1 MDLGPN
7 TDPARPAP
15 PGLRE
20 DAAPFLRP
28 DGSDTAAAPPRRTAR
43 DPLAMPPDP
52 SLCLAHGP
60 ATCLAD
66 GVLPW
71 ARIGGE
77 LLVAAQSPRHLASAR
92 DRLTAT
98 FGPFLRP
105 VETPRRR
112 IEGAMLAMCG
122 PTLARQAE
130 SRTPAAESCRT
141 LDSSRLARRCAA
153 GLLLFVALAIAAPM
167 PTLTLGFLL
176 AALVLMV
183 NTTLKLATAL
193 ATLRAAPQ
201 PPPPQLSPD
210 ALPRISILIALFRE
224 SDIADRLIRRL
235 ERLNYPRDRLEVL
248 LVVEEDDRA
257 TIAALTAATLP
268 DWMRLIPAPAGTI
281 RTKPRALNLALDFAQ
296 GDIIGVYDAEDAPE
310 PDQLQKVAAALAT
323 APPHIAC
330 VQAMLDFYN
339 PRRTWIARCFTLEY
353 AMWFRLVL
361 PGLERLGLPLPLGG
375 TSVFLHRDRL
385 AALGGWDAHNV
396 TEDADLGIRLARH
409 GFATRMIDST
419 TYEEANCHALP
430 WVRQRSRWIKGYL
443 MTWLVHMRRP
453 RALWQDLGTR
463 GMVGFQ
469 IIFLGTLAQALLA
482 PLLLSL
488 WSIPLGLGHPLM
500 TYLPTALLL
509 PFAILF
515 LMAEAIGIALTFIAL
530 RRSGQ
535 RINPLWI
542 PALHAYFPLGTLA
555 AGKALVETLLRP
567 FYWDKTQHGQ
577 FHDGA

>member
-1 MDLGPN
+1 MDFGPR
-7 TDPARPAP
+7 TDPARLAP
-15 PGLRE
+15 SGLR
-20 DAAPFLRP
+20 DAAAPFIRP
-28 DGSDTAAAPPRRTAR
+28 DGTDAPAAPVRTAR
-43 DPLAMPPDP
+43 DPLALPPDP
-52 SLCLAHGP
+52 GLCRAHGP
-60 ATCLAD
+60 LACLSD

-77 LLVAAQSPRHLASAR
+77 VLVAVQSPWHLARAR
-92 DRLTAT
+92 DRLTAR

-105 VETPRRR
+105 VEAPRHR
-112 IEGAMLAMCG
+112 IETTILALCG
-122 PTLARQAE
+122 PALARQAE
-130 SRTPAAESCRT
+130 SRTPAAESCRR
-141 LDSSRLARRCAA
+141 LDSRRLARRGAA
-153 GLLLFVALAIAAPM
+153 GLALLVALTIAAPL
-167 PTLTLGFLL
+167 PTLTAGFLL
-176 AALVLMV
+176 ATLVLMV
-183 NTTLKLATAL
+183 TTALKLATAL

-201 PPPPQLSPD
+201 APPPPLCPD
-210 ALPRISILIALFRE
+210 ALPRMSILIALLHE

-235 ERLNYPRDRLEVL
+235 ERLDYPRDRLEVL
-248 LVVEEDDRA
+248 LVVEDDDRA
-257 TIAALTAATLP
+257 TIAALTAAALP

-310 PDQLQKVAAALAT
+310 PAQLQKVAAAFAT

-339 PRRTWIARCFTLEY
+339 PRRNWIARCFTLEY
-353 AMWFRLVL
+353 ATWFRLVL

-463 GMVGFQ
+463 GMLGFQ

-500 TYLPTALLL
+500 THLPAALLVPL
-509 PFAILF
+509 ATFF
-515 LMAEAIGIALTFIAL
+515 LMAEAIGTALTFIAL

-542 PALHAYFPLGTLA
+542 PALHAYFPLGTIA
-555 AGKALVETLLRP
+555 AAKAVVELLLRP

-577 FHDGA
+577 FHDDP